1 MKHPFNYLSLA
12 ALPAL
17 ASLLY
22 FPTGERDYLCFLG
35 FLVFLRYLWVNPDE
49 LFLLSVRK
57 AATGAFLL
65 QFALIWPCLFLFHFL
80 APQANPM
87 PPVSSS
93 SVCTTVGWSGER
105 REDWNE
111 PENTHPGIAGP

>member
-80 APQANPM
+80 ATQANPM
-87 PPVSSS
+87 PQALGISWAAGVIFFCLYHS
-93 SVCTTVGWSGER
+93 WLEW
-105 REDWNE
+105 RE
-111 PENTHPGIAGP
+111 AGGLE